1 MLKEEEPMKLRPN
14 RTMMILVAVCIT
26 MIGVGVGVGIWY
38 LVNNCGGSCQLDKM
52 LDHEPNAAKRELAL
66 WD

>member
-1 MLKEEEPMKLRPN
+1 
-14 RTMMILVAVCIT
+14 MMILVAVCIT